1 MVVVQL
7 LCSSVVEHCNSN
19 TVSLVWFPAT
29 ANLHCPYT
37 VLEVSECL
45 DNGEHYVAT
54 AISPV
59 HDVQPTFTA
68 LIQFLKLASWMLG
81 QWWPL
86 CCMPLLYISSLHDV
100 QPAFTALIQFLKLA
114 SWMLGQWWPLCCHCY
129 IISDVLIFKTSHAW
143 WWAQDWN
150 FMFGF
155 WKGIQVLFHIDTQPS
170 LKI

>member
-1 MVVVQL
+1 MCSTCRGLWGLVVVQL
-7 LCSSVVEHCNSN
+7 SCSSVVGHYNSN
-19 TVSLVWFPAT
+19 TVSLVWFPAA

-86 CCMPLLYISSLHDV
+86 CC
-100 QPAFTALIQFLKLA
+100 
-114 SWMLGQWWPLCCHCY
+114 HCY

-155 WKGIQVLFHIDTQPS
+155 WKVFKFCSISESNWCHSWMTRIQ
-170 LKI
+170 